1 MFDSASQAKGV
12 ILEAT
17 LRDKD
22 NVTIIELR
30 GSIKTNEDYDIF
42 KSAIDQ
48 AIEKG
53 TPKVLLNFRD
63 VNFINSSGLGR
74 LILAAK
80 IISEDHGQLKIT
92 DLSEDLRELFV
103 FTRLD
108 SKIPIYSSEEEALS
122 AFN

>member
-1 MFDSASQAKGV
+1 MGV
-12 ILEAT
+12 TLEVAF
-17 LRDKD
+17 RNKQE
-22 NVTIIELR
+22 IIVIDLR

-42 KSAIDQ
+42 KNAIDQ

-53 TPKVLLNFRD
+53 RPRVLLNFKD

-80 IISEDHGQLKIT
+80 SISDDKGQLKIT
-92 DLSEDLRELFV
+92 DLSPDLKELFV

-108 SKIPIYSSEEEALS
+108 SKIPIYASEEEAIS
-122 AFN
+122 SFQ

>member
-1 MFDSASQAKGV
+1 
-12 ILEAT
+12 LEAT
-17 LRDKD
+17 LRNRDKITVID
-22 NVTIIELR
+22 LR
-30 GSIKTNEDYDIF
+30 GSIKTNEDYDVF
-42 KSAIDQ
+42 KNAIDQ
-48 AIEKG
+48 AIEQG
-53 TPKVLLNFRD
+53 APKVLLNFRD

-80 IISEDHGQLKIT
+80 IISEDEGQLKIT

-108 SKIPIYSSEEEALS
+108 SKIPIYSSEDEALN

>member
-1 MFDSASQAKGV
+1 
-12 ILEAT
+12 LEAT
-17 LRDKD
+17 LRKRD
-22 NVTIIELR
+22 TITVIDLR

-42 KSAIDQ
+42 KNAIDQ
-48 AIEKG
+48 VIEKG
-53 TPKVLLNFRD
+53 SPKVLLNFRD

-80 IISEDHGQLKIT
+80 IISEDNGQLMIT
-92 DLSEDLRELFV
+92 DLSDDLKELFV

-108 SKIPIYSSEEEALS
+108 SKIPIYTSEEEAVG

>member
-1 MFDSASQAKGV
+1 M
-12 ILEAT
+12 EAT